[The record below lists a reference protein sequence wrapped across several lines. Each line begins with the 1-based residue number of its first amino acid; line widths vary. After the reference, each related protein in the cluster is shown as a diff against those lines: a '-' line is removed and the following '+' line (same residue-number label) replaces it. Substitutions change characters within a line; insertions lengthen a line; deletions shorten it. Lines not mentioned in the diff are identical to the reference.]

1 MSEEVRGGFL
11 TLPMGGRELSSVV
24 RESLFMS
31 CEKSVVRDRPVQGG
45 HVWEREGVTL
55 SPLVGASVCIGSFDG
70 FHVGH
75 RMLVQETMGDARE
88 RGIASVAL
96 TFDPLPAEL
105 LHLCGASGRHRLL
118 SREERVRALLFAGL
132 DAVIV
137 LDFDRALADMGY
149 EDFLARALPSL
160 MAPRSI
166 HVGSDFRL
174 GRGGAGTV
182 ERLSRLGGRLN
193 IEVYG
198 HELVC
203 DGHGNVSSTRVR
215 GLLHEGDV
223 GEAARLLDR
232 LHFVSGSVLHGRGE
246 GKDLGFPTANVRV
259 DPSRCMPAEGVYGG
273 LVASGGLAWPA
284 AINVGAPPTFSGSD
298 PSFLEANLVGFDG
311 DLYGANVSVL
321 FASWLRA
328 SRRFDSIEE
337 LERAVRANIDWV
349 RAKLGD
355 RGVEVAV

>member
-1 MSEEVRGGFL
+1 M

-24 RESLFMS
+24 RESLFIS

-75 RMLVQETMGDARE
+75 RMLVQETMGDARK

-132 DAVIV
+132 DAVMV

-182 ERLSRLGGRLN
+182 ERLSRLGRRLH

-203 DGHGNVSSTRVR
+203 DGHGNVSST
-215 GLLHEGDV
+215 
-223 GEAARLLDR
+223 
-232 LHFVSGSVLHGRGE
+232 
-246 GKDLGFPTANVRV
+246 RV

-311 DLYGANVSVL
+311 NLYGADVSVL

-355 RGVEVAV
+355 RGVEVTV